1 MKVLMVTREFPPFVV
16 GGIATHT
23 FHLSRA
29 LINLGVDV
37 KVVSFGNP
45 KRSSDAVTFIQ
56 PKSSIISSS
65 KQVMGRDLAIL
76 YDIARF
82 RRILNKM
89 IAKEGFDIVHVQE
102 PYVGG
107 HIKAETKITTIQTTS
122 YGELSSMAASS
133 AGLHEIERV
142 LFYVGVGFIMEH
154 ASLASSKVIIT
165 VAPAIRDELVHKYRV
180 GREKIIIIM
189 NGVESKNEYSSLSR
203 NEAKRIIQADPSKIL
218 LFAASRHIA
227 RKRFDLLLKAI
238 SMAEAKDLL
247 TKVEVRIGGD
257 GPLRPYLESL
267 VETLGIRS
275 RVKFLGWLSG
285 DAMALHCKASD
296 IFVSSSDY
304 EGSPLAILEAMISG
318 AAVVSTNIPGY
329 PVPTQATDD
338 VNILLTPPRDAVALA
353 NAIRALITDQNL
365 RDRISKSGKAFAL
378 QHTWDK
384 IADRTLRV
392 YEASLRT

>member
-1 MKVLMVTREFPPFVV
+1 MVTREFPPFVV